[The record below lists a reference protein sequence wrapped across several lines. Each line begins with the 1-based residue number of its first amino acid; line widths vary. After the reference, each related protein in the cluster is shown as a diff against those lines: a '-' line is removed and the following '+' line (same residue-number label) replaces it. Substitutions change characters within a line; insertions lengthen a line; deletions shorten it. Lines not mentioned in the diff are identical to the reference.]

1 MYCPQ
6 DEMKISS
13 KEIHQG
19 QESLADEI
27 KVLSEEVVH
36 VQGNLQDEIKVV
48 SSKGR
53 NEGQDPVQENFRD
66 EIKMSF
72 EKINQVQEK
81 LQSSI
86 TWSKPKRIRWKNFTS
101 PEKLQ
106 STIVISIK
114 RKFSPKIW
122 KSLLN
127 SLLLILD
134 KATGKVISAPDV
146 DQNYEVENTN
156 EGSVLQIW
164 EIKWHRLW

>member
-48 SSKGR
+48 ASKGIK
-53 NEGQDPVQENFRD
+53 EGQENFQD
-66 EIKMSF
+66 EIDMSF
-72 EKINQVQEK
+72 QEIHQGQENAIK
-81 LQSSI
+81 
-86 TWSKPKRIRWKNFTS
+86 WSKPKRIRWKNFTS
-101 PEKLQ
+101 PGKLQ

-114 RKFSPKIW
+114 RKFSPIIW
-122 KSLLN
+122 KSLIN
-127 SLLLILD
+127 SFLLILD
-134 KATGKVISAPDV
+134 KATGKIISAPDD
-146 DQNYEVENTN
+146 DQNYEVEITN
-156 EGSVLQIW
+156 EGSVLPIW

>member
-48 SSKGR
+48 SSKGI
-53 NEGQDPVQENFRD
+53 NEG
-66 EIKMSF
+66 
-72 EKINQVQEK
+72 QEK

-134 KATGKVISAPDV
+134 KATGKVISAPD
-146 DQNYEVENTN
+146 DDHNYEVEITN

>member
-13 KEIHQG
+13 KEINKV
-19 QESLADEI
+19 QESLPDEI
-27 KVLSEEVVH
+27 KVLSEEVVQ
-36 VQGNLQDEIKVV
+36 VQENFQDEIKVV
-48 SSKGR
+48 SSKG
-53 NEGQDPVQENFRD
+53 QENFRD

-72 EKINQVQEK
+72 EEIKQVQEK

-114 RKFSPKIW
+114 RKFSHM
-122 KSLLN
+122 
-127 SLLLILD
+127 
-134 KATGKVISAPDV
+134 IS
-146 DQNYEVENTN
+146 
-156 EGSVLQIW
+156 
-164 EIKWHRLW
+164 